1 MPTPRACCSSC
12 ASLNWNARL
21 ALIVSPIN
29 MVGVGLT
36 ESTMTAFAFLITRSN
51 FLVGLSSTVS
61 GLALLLVAPCA
72 GCLADRVGRQAVLR
86 LASALAVLS
95 AAWVFV
101 WLLYFQ
107 PHTSDRTCYALLLG
121 SQFLGGLR
129 RGIQQPAFDAIFGD
143 SVASGRRSQIYS
155 WLSSLRKLGLA
166 CGPATAAAIFFARG
180 DSWTEPELVA
190 VLLAGAAVRLV
201 PAALLWLFRDE
212 RSLGQERGV
221 EAPPRRL

>member
-1 MPTPRACCSSC
+1 
-12 ASLNWNARL
+12 
-21 ALIVSPIN
+21 
-29 MVGVGLT
+29 
-36 ESTMTAFAFLITRSN
+36 MTAFAFLITRSN

-166 CGPATAAAIFFARG
+166 CGPATAAVPPQSAWPSRL
-180 DSWTEPELVA
+180 EPRQLR
-190 VLLAGAAVRLV
+190 AAV
-201 PAALLWLFRDE
+201 
-212 RSLGQERGV
+212 
-221 EAPPRRL
+221 